1 VEAVRNTAA
10 LSLFEVS
17 GWGSAEAG
25 ENTAAMGLLEASGLV

>member
-10 LSLFEVS
+10 LSLFEAS